1 MPNLRVFLVDDEA
14 LALKRLARLLQA
26 TGRVEII
33 GTETDPETA
42 RVRLDELTNAQTIDA
57 LLLDI
62 QMPGLNGFE
71 LLARLTRQ
79 PYVIFTTA
87 YDAYALQAFEVNSID
102 YLLKPIEAA
111 QLDRALN
118 KLARLAA
125 AAQPPPDFTNVLN
138 QLTSVFQT
146 GAFQTTAART
156 YATRIATRTGER
168 VRLLDLAQ
176 VTHFFAQDKL
186 TYAATAA
193 GNYCVDRTIAEL
205 EQELDPARFLR
216 IHRAA
221 LLNTDAI
228 DEIHQWF
235 GGRLRVSLKG
245 AAKSDLKGAAK
256 SDHRELIVARDRV
269 RALKERLGF

>member
-1 MPNLRVFLVDDEA
+1 M
-14 LALKRLARLLQA
+14 LQA

-33 GTETDPETA
+33 GSETDPETA
-42 RVRLDELTNAQTIDA
+42 RVRLDELTNAQAIDA

-71 LLARLTRQ
+71 LLARLARQ
-79 PYVIFTTA
+79 PFVIFTTA

-118 KLARLAA
+118 KLARLVT
-125 AAQPPPDFTNVLN
+125 AAQPPPDFTNVLS
-138 QLTSVFQT
+138 QLTTAFQT
-146 GAFQTTAART
+146 GGFQTTAVKT
-156 YATRIATRTGER
+156 YPTRIATRTGER
-168 VRLLDLAQ
+168 VRLLNLAE

-186 TYAATAA
+186 TYAATLN
-193 GNYCVDRTIAEL
+193 GQHSVDRTIAEL
-205 EQELDPARFLR
+205 EQELDPARFVR

-228 DEIHQWF
+228 EEIHQWF

-245 AAKSDLKGAAK
+245 AAKS
-256 SDHRELIVARDRV
+256 ELIVARDRV

>member
-26 TGRVEII
+26 TERVEII
-33 GTETDPETA
+33 GSETDPETA
-42 RVRLDELTNAQTIDA
+42 RVRLDELTNAQAVDA

-71 LLARLTRQ
+71 LLAQLARQ
-79 PYVIFTTA
+79 PFVIFTTA

-102 YLLKPIEAA
+102 YLLKPIETA

-118 KLARLAA
+118 KLARLVN
-125 AAQPPPDFTNVLN
+125 AAQPPPDFTNVLS
-138 QLTSVFQT
+138 QLTS
-146 GAFQTTAART
+146 AFQTTALRNTARA
-156 YATRIATRTGER
+156 YPTRIATRTGER
-168 VRLLDLAQ
+168 VRLLNLAE

-186 TYAATAA
+186 TYAATLN
-193 GNYCVDRTIAEL
+193 GQHSVDRTIAEL
-205 EQELDPARFLR
+205 EQELDPARFVR

-228 DEIHQWF
+228 EEIHQWF

-245 AAKSDLKGAAK
+245 ANKSDQ
-256 SDHRELIVARDRV
+256 RELIVARDRV

>member
-33 GTETDPETA
+33 GTETDSETA
-42 RVRLDELTNAQTIDA
+42 RGRLDELTNAQAIDA

-71 LLARLTRQ
+71 LLAQLARQ
-79 PYVIFTTA
+79 PFVIFTTA

-118 KLARLAA
+118 KLARLLT
-125 AAQPPPDFTNVLN
+125 AAQPPPNFTNVLS

-146 GAFQTTAART
+146 TART
-156 YATRIATRTGER
+156 FPTRIATRTGER
-168 VRLLDLAQ
+168 VRLLDLAE

-186 TYAATAA
+186 TYAATLN
-193 GNYCVDRTIAEL
+193 GQHSVDRTIAEL
-205 EQELDPARFLR
+205 EQELDPARFVR

-228 DEIHQWF
+228 EEIHQWF

-245 AAKSDLKGAAK
+245 STKRGDQNDQS
-256 SDHRELIVARDRV
+256 ELIVARDRV

>member
-42 RVRLDELTNAQTIDA
+42 RVRLDELMNAQAIDA

-71 LLARLTRQ
+71 LLARLARQ
-79 PYVIFTTA
+79 PFVIFTTA

-118 KLARLAA
+118 KLARLVT
-125 AAQPPPDFTNVLN
+125 AAQPPPDFTNVLS
-138 QLTSVFQT
+138 QLTS
-146 GAFQTTAART
+146 AFQTTAQRT
-156 YATRIATRTGER
+156 YPTRIATRTGER
-168 VRLLDLAQ
+168 VRLLDLAE

-186 TYAATAA
+186 TYAATL
-193 GNYCVDRTIAEL
+193 NSQHSVDRTIAEL
-205 EQELDPARFLR
+205 EQELDPARFVR

-228 DEIHQWF
+228 EEIHQWF

-245 AAKSDLKGAAK
+245 ANK
-256 SDHRELIVARDRV
+256 SDHSELIVARDRV